1 MAKFIKFNIQNSGN
15 GLDATSGFRYVNVED
30 IESVTDVIGAPA
42 GYAVQIVLKGLSG
55 VTAAAAAT
63 SDAGSVVGTIGGRVL
78 TLEVQTSVSIAAGAG
93 TADPAAITVA
103 GNMPS
108 QAILKAMS
116 ANPGG
121 VAASAQLG
129 KDGAGL
135 AANAQMYWNSFA
147 IASNVALPA
156 AS

>member
-30 IESVTDVIGAPA
+30 IESVTDVISGGA
-42 GYAVQIVLKGLSG
+42 YSVQVVLKGLTG
-55 VTAAAAAT
+55 VTAAAAAVT
-63 SDAGSVVGTIGGRVL
+63 DAGSVLGTIGGRVL
-78 TLEVQTSVSIAAGAG
+78 TLIAKTSVSIAAGAG
-93 TADPAAITVA
+93 TNDPAAITVA

-108 QAILKAMS
+108 QAIVKAMS

-147 IASNVALPA
+147 IANDVTLPA

>member
-15 GLDATSGFRYVNVED
+15 GLNATSGFRYVNVED
-30 IESVTDVIGAPA
+30 IESVTDVIGGGS
-42 GYAVQIVLKGLSG
+42 GYAVQIVLKGLAG
-55 VTAAAAAT
+55 VTSAAAQV
-63 SDAGSVVGTIGGRVL
+63 SDAGQTVGTLGGRVL
-78 TLEVQTSVSIAAGAG
+78 TLLVQTSVAIAAGANS
-93 TADPAAITVA
+93 ADPAAITVA

-121 VAASAQLG
+121 VTASAQLG
-129 KDGAGL
+129 RDGAGL
-135 AANAQMYWNSFA
+135 TANAQMYWNSFA
-147 IASNVALPA
+147 IASDVTLPA

>member
-15 GLDATSGFRYVNVED
+15 GLNATSGFRYVNVED
-30 IESVTDVIGAPA
+30 IESVTDVIGGGP
-42 GYAVQIVLKGLSG
+42 GYAVQIVLKGIASFAPTG
-55 VTAAAAAT
+55 YI
-63 SDAGSVVGTIGGRVL
+63 AGDLGSTLGGRVL
-78 TLEVQTSVSIAAGAG
+78 TLAVQTSIAIAAGANSS
-93 TADPAAITVA
+93 DPAAITVA

-108 QAILKAMS
+108 QAVLKAMS

-129 KDGAGL
+129 RDGAGL
-135 AANAQMYWNSFA
+135 TANAQMYWNSFT
-147 IASNVALPA
+147 IANDVTLPS

>member
-15 GLDATSGFRYVNVED
+15 GLDATSGFRYVDVKD
-30 IESVTDVIGAPA
+30 IESVTDVIGGGP
-42 GYAVQIVLKGLSG
+42 GYAVQIVLKGLASFAPG
-55 VTAAAAAT
+55 HANDAT
-63 SDAGSVVGTIGGRVL
+63 VPPDTVGGRVL
-78 TLEVQTSVSIAAGAG
+78 TLAVQTSVAIAAGANS
-93 TADPAAITVA
+93 ADPAAITVA

-129 KDGAGL
+129 RDGAGL
-135 AANAQMYWNSFA
+135 TANAQMYWNSFT
-147 IASNVALPA
+147 IANAVVLPA

>member
-15 GLDATSGFRYVNVED
+15 GLNATSGFRYVNVDD
-30 IESVTDVIGAPA
+30 IESVTDVIGGGP
-42 GYAVQIVLKGLSG
+42 GYAVQVVLKGLASFAPG
-55 VTAAAAAT
+55 HADGAAVPA
-63 SDAGSVVGTIGGRVL
+63 DTIGGRVL
-78 TLEVQTSVSIAAGAG
+78 TLQVQTSAAIAAGANS
-93 TADPAAITVA
+93 ADPAAITVA

-108 QAILKAMS
+108 QAILRAMS

-129 KDGAGL
+129 RDGAGL

-147 IASNVALPA
+147 IANDVTLPA

>member
-15 GLDATSGFRYVNVED
+15 GLDASSGFRYVNVED
-30 IESVTDVIGAPA
+30 IESVTDVIGGGS
-42 GYAVQIVLKGLSG
+42 GYAVQVVLKGLAG

-63 SDAGSVVGTIGGRVL
+63 SDAGQTLGTIGGRVL
-78 TLEVQTSVSIAAGAG
+78 TLLVQTSVSIAAGANS
-93 TADPAAITVA
+93 ADPAAITVA

-147 IASNVALPA
+147 IANDVTLPA